1 MLAKLQEFVALLRKN
16 SVRTSTAEL
25 LDAVRAVEIVGL
37 ADPLQ
42 LRAAL
47 SATLIKRQEDQD
59 AFSDLFDLFFFRPGQ
74 FLKDAEEAPLLAALR
89 AEGLSEDEVERVL
102 ALIADEAARM
112 DPTARMAMG
121 LRRGG
126 MESLLRMTGLRI
138 DFGRL
143 VNPLQIGFF
152 TQQVLEQLKFR
163 AAEMELRAL
172 GQRLLP
178 ALGEERAEQVM
189 RLVHDNLGK
198 LRSAVRGFVK
208 TEFEKRNLNYT
219 EEMRRDL
226 LLHKPFGQMSQ
237 EELQKLRREVERLAQ
252 KLRTAASLRPKQRRR
267 GRLDMRRTLRAALA
281 TGGVPLQLR
290 LRRRRVEK
298 PRLCVLCDISDS
310 VRHVSRFML
319 QFAYTLQEMFSRVRS
334 FVFVSDLGEATELF
348 QRYELQE
355 AVDQAY
361 GGAVINV
368 HSNSNYGR
376 ALSQF
381 VGKYLDAVTTRT
393 TVIII
398 GDGRSNY
405 FPSEA
410 WTLSRVRGRAK
421 HVLWLNPE
429 QPSSWM
435 FGDSAMRDYQPH
447 LSRVEVVNN
456 LATLSRIID
465 DLVL

>member
-16 SVRTSTAEL
+16 GVRTSTAEL
-25 LDAVRAVEIVGL
+25 LDAVRALDAVGFD
-37 ADPLQ
+37 DPQ
-42 LRAAL
+42 QVRAAL
-47 SATLIKRQEDQD
+47 STSLIKREEDQD
-59 AFSDLFDLFFFRPGQ
+59 SFEDLFDLYFFRPGQ

-89 AEGLSEDEVERVL
+89 AEGVSEDEVERVL
-102 ALIADEAARM
+102 ALLADEAARM

-126 MESLLRMTGLRI
+126 MESLLRLLGLRV

-163 AAEMELRAL
+163 QADTELRNM

-178 ALGEERAEQVM
+178 ALGAERAEQVM
-189 RLVHDNLGK
+189 RLVQDNLGK
-198 LRSAVRGFVK
+198 LRSAVRGYVK
-208 TEFEKRNLNYT
+208 TEFEKRNVNYT
-219 EEMRRDL
+219 QDMRREL
-226 LLHKPFGQMSQ
+226 LLHKSFGAMSQ
-237 EELQKLRREVERLAQ
+237 EELHRLRREVERLAQ
-252 KLRTAASLRPKQRRR
+252 KLRTTASLRPKQKRS
-267 GRLDMRRTLRAALA
+267 GRLDMRRTMRAALA
-281 TGGVPLQLR
+281 TGGVPLQLK
-290 LRRRRVEK
+290 LRRRRIEK

-319 QFAYTLQEMFSRVRS
+319 QFAYTLQELFARVRS
-334 FVFVSDLGEATELF
+334 FVFVSDLGEATDLF
-348 QRYELQE
+348 ERHDLQE
-355 AVDQAY
+355 AVDRAY

-381 VGKYLDAVTTRT
+381 ANRYLDAVTSRT

-405 FPSEA
+405 FPPEA
-410 WTLSRVRGRAK
+410 WTLARVRARAK

-456 LATLSRIID
+456 LAALAKVID
-465 DLVL
+465 GLVL